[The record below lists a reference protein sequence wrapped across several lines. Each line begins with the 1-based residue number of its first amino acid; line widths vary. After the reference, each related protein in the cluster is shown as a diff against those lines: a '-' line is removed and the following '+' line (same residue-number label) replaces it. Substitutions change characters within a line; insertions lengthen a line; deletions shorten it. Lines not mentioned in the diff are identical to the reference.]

1 MKEVKCAI
9 IGFGGIARAH
19 AAGYRVLAEEGA
31 PVRLVAVCDID
42 PQKFGG
48 ELKINVDTGKG
59 TLPADC
65 ETYTSVDEML
75 ASADFDMADI
85 CLPTYLHKEYA
96 VKMLKA
102 GKHVLSEKPM
112 ALNYA
117 DCLEMVET
125 AKETGRRLM
134 IGQCLR
140 FNAAYSFLK
149 ACCEDGR
156 YGKLRHLSM
165 ARLSALPTWG
175 FENWFQITEKSGGC
189 ITDMHIHDVD
199 MARYLLGEPKAVSTM
214 AWNGTVKWQTQN
226 TRLFYDDC
234 TVVIDGSWDE
244 VKGTPFH
251 SSFRARFERG
261 EVISLK
267 GGSLTVYPEDGE
279 AFEPELPATNHMA
292 EEIRYLAGLI
302 MDEDAVNEKNPP
314 ESAAATIRLIEYLRE
329 SADTDAKLITL

>member
-65 ETYTSVDEML
+65 ATYTSVEEML
-75 ASADFDMADI
+75 ANADFDMADI

-96 VKMLKA
+96 IKMLKA

-117 DCLEMVET
+117 DCCEMVET

-156 YGKLRHLSM
+156 YGKLYRLSM
-165 ARLSALPTWG
+165 ERLSPLPTWG
-175 FENWFQITEKSGGC
+175 FENWFQSTERSGGC
-189 ITDMHIHDVD
+189 LTDMHIHDVD
-199 MARYLLGEPKAVSTM
+199 MVRYLLGEPKAVSTM

-244 VKGTPFH
+244 APGIPFKATC
-251 SSFRARFERG
+251 RARFERA
-261 EVISLK
+261 EVLLE
-267 GGSLTVYPEDGE
+267 GGKVTVYPVGGE
-279 AFEPELPATNHMA
+279 SFEASLPATNHMA

-302 MDEDAVNEKNPP
+302 MDEGAVNEKNPP

-329 SADTDAKLITL
+329 SAEDGAKLITL

>member
-19 AAGYRVLAEEGA
+19 AAGYRILAEEGA

-65 ETYTSVDEML
+65 ATYTSVDEML

-117 DCLEMVET
+117 DCCEMVET

-156 YGKLRHLSM
+156 YGKLYRLSM
-165 ARLSALPTWG
+165 ERLSPLPTWG
-175 FENWFQITEKSGGC
+175 FENWFQSTERGGGC
-189 ITDMHIHDVD
+189 LTDMHIHDVD
-199 MARYLLGEPKAVSTM
+199 MVRYLLGEPKAASTL
-214 AWNGTVKWQTQN
+214 AWDGTVKWQFEN
-226 TRLFYDDC
+226 TRLVYDDGIA
-234 TVVIDGSWDE
+234 VINGSWDE
-244 VKGTPFH
+244 APGIPFKATC
-251 SSFRARFERG
+251 RARFERA
-261 EVISLK
+261 EVLLE
-267 GGSLTVYPEDGE
+267 GGKVTVYPVGGE
-279 AFEPELPATNHMA
+279 SFEASLPATNHMA

-302 MDEDAVNEKNPP
+302 MDEGAVNEKNPP